1 MQTNATTNAN
11 ECHNKCKHM
20 PQQMQTNATTNVN
33 KCHNKCKEMPQQM
46 QQQMQT
52 NATTNVNT
60 CHNKCNNK
68 CKQMQSFASHMH
80 QTYVKINAATYVYL
94 IVWGPDPA
102 RVVLSYIYNIIIYN
116 ILLIYIDICI
126 IYNIP
131 RNPDSKALKAWFHGI
146 PFSKLPRMVTVAATA
161 KKVLCCLV
169 WSWFVTMF
177 KMVTWGFKMLI

>member
-1 MQTNATTNAN
+1 MPQQMQTNATTNAN

-102 RVVLSYIYNIIIYN
+102 RVVLSYIYII
-116 ILLIYIDICI
+116 
-126 IYNIP
+126 
-131 RNPDSKALKAWFHGI
+131 
-146 PFSKLPRMVTVAATA
+146 
-161 KKVLCCLV
+161 
-169 WSWFVTMF
+169 
-177 KMVTWGFKMLI
+177 